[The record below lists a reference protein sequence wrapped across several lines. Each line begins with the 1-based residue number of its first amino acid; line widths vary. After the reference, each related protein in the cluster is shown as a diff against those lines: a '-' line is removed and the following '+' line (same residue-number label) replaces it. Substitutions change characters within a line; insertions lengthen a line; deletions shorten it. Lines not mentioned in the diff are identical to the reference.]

1 MEKMKGGHSS
11 VVTDP
16 KDRNLIS
23 ELESRIDDLEKQLD
37 ELRKEHDSYSGNKS
51 NEALLR
57 SESRL
62 KRAEIASK
70 SGNWELYLDT
80 GVMYGSE
87 GAMRLYGVDA
97 ASMSYEKI
105 KEIPLAEYRPA
116 MDKALADLINKDK
129 PYNIEFKIKKADTGE
144 IIDLHSISEFDKERK
159 ILFGA
164 IQDISERKRAE
175 EVIIKNSQDLSEL
188 LKISIELLETV
199 ERKQVFG
206 KIVQGAVKLIG
217 VDTGAIYLLDEHDEL
232 YIEITSP
239 PLPENFPDE
248 FRKASLKNHPHIAK
262 AIASNSPILIRD
274 IKTEKLSKE
283 EKLITEARQ
292 MQSLLYVPLFALK
305 KVVGVVILGTI
316 DRKFDFSER
325 EIALCRTLSN
335 IASLSLGN
343 LIMIDQLRL
352 RNMAV
357 EQSPVSI
364 LITDPYG
371 SIEYVNRTFTVLTG
385 YSSGEVI
392 GKYPSVLK
400 SGYHTT
406 EFYKEM
412 WDTIQSGRSWS
423 GEMKNKN
430 KKGEFYWESVVI
442 SPMKDDKGEI
452 THFIGIKEDITDRKA
467 MLENLILAKEKAE
480 ESDKLKTAF
489 LHNISHEIR
498 TPLNAIVGFSSFFGD
513 TDLQAEK
520 RKEYADIIMQSNNQ
534 LLMIIDGIMKISHIE
549 AGQVDLTEV
558 ETDIADLIMQIYS
571 KFTAEASRKNI
582 DLRININLESNE
594 LKILTDKVKLNH
606 VISEL
611 LNNAIKFTQSGY
623 VELGCLQIDRFLKFY
638 VEDNGI
644 GIPEAEHER
653 IFERFYQADK
663 SKSRIYGG
671 TGLGLSISDAYVKL
685 LGGKFNLK
693 SAPGKGSDF
702 SFTIP
707 FREVIS
713 NPDT

>member
-16 KDRNLIS
+16 KDKDLIS
-23 ELESRIDDLEKQLD
+23 ELESRIDDLERQLD
-37 ELRKEHDSYSGNKS
+37 ELRKEQDSFNGNTT
-51 NEALLR
+51 NEALQR

-70 SGNWELYLDT
+70 SGNWELHLDS
-80 GVMYGSE
+80 GIMYGSE
-87 GAMRLYGVDA
+87 GAMKLYGIDE
-97 ASMSYEKI
+97 ASMSFEKV
-105 KEIPLAEYRPA
+105 KEIPLAEFRPA
-116 MDKALADLINKDK
+116 LDKALADLIKNGK

-144 IIDLHSISEFDKERK
+144 IIDIHSISEFDREKK

-175 EVIIKNSQDLSEL
+175 EVIIKNNHDLSEL
-188 LKISIELLETV
+188 LKISLELLETV
-199 ERKQVFG
+199 ERKQVFEN
-206 KIVQGAVKLIG
+206 IVQGAVKLIG
-217 VDTGAIYLLDEHDEL
+217 VDTGAFYLVDHEHDEL
-232 YIEITSP
+232 YIEVTSP

-274 IKTEKLSKE
+274 IETEKLSKE
-283 EKLITEARQ
+283 ERVITEARQ
-292 MQSLLYVPLFALK
+292 MKSLLYIPLFALK

-316 DRKFDFSER
+316 NRKFDFSDR

-335 IASLSLGN
+335 IASLSLGT

-352 RNMAV
+352 RNMAI

-364 LITDPYG
+364 VITDPYG
-371 SIEYVNRTFTVLTG
+371 NIEYVNRRFTVLTG

-392 GKYPSVLK
+392 GKNPSVLK
-400 SGYHTT
+400 SGYHTA

-412 WDTIQSGRSWS
+412 WNTIRAGRNWS

-442 SPMKDDKGEI
+442 SPMKDDQERI
-452 THFIGIKEDITDRKA
+452 THFIGIKEDITDKKA
-467 MLENLILAKEKAE
+467 MFENLITAKEKAE

-513 TDLQAEK
+513 ADLQEEK
-520 RKEYADIIMQSNNQ
+520 RKEYSDIIMQSNNQ
-534 LLMIIDGIMKISHIE
+534 LLMIIEGIMKISHIE
-549 AGQVDLTEV
+549 AGQVKLIKT
-558 ETDIADLIMQIYS
+558 ETDIPGLINQIYS
-571 KFTAEASRKNI
+571 KFTAEASRKNL
-582 DLRININLESNE
+582 DFRINMKMESDE
-594 LKILTDKVKLNH
+594 LIILTDKVKLDQ

-623 VELGCLQIDRFLKFY
+623 VELGCLQNGQFLKFY
-638 VEDNGI
+638 VEDSGI
-644 GIPEAEHER
+644 GIPEDQHER

-663 SKSRIYGG
+663 SKSRVYGG
-671 TGLGLSISDAYVKL
+671 TGLGLSISDAYVKI
-685 LGGKFNLK
+685 LGGKFSLK
-693 SAPGKGSDF
+693 SAPGNGAVF

-707 FREVIS
+707 FGEV
-713 NPDT
+713 D